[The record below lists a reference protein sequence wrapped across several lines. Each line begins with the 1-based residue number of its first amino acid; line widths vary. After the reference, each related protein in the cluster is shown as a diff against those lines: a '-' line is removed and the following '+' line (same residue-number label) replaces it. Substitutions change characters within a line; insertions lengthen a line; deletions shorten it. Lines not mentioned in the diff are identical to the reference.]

1 MKSFT
6 IFCGIDVS
14 KDYLDIKRL
23 SEGDKD
29 QYLHIPN
36 TAPAINKW
44 IKGLDAVST
53 VCVLEA
59 TGTYSDKVVHYL
71 CQAQLNLVVIN
82 PGRSNGFT
90 QAQGITCKDDHQ
102 AAHTLA
108 LMGQLLELPLYK
120 QPSKTMQQRQQLLTT
135 LHAMQKQRQ
144 KLLSQIHALDQRAVI
159 MPEVRQIQEAS
170 LLHTEQQIQQLEELL
185 KGLEEEDY
193 DHQVKLICSIQ
204 GIGPV
209 TAQALMVATG
219 GLHHFENGGQLAKFA
234 GVTPFKHISGSSVKK
249 SGRMTKRGNSHLRA
263 SLYMAALSA
272 RRHNLACKELFER
285 LRAKGKPYKQAMV
298 AVMNKLLNQAFA
310 VVHTNT
316 KFDNQRYLQ
325 LKNQ

>member
-6 IFCGIDVS
+6 IFLGIDVG
-14 KDYLDIKRL
+14 KDYLDIERL
-23 SEGDKD
+23 SKGDKD
-29 QYLHIPN
+29 QYLHLPN
-36 TAPAINKW
+36 TIPAIIKW
-44 IKGLDAVST
+44 IKGLDKAST

-59 TGTYSDKVVHYL
+59 TGSYSAKVVHYL
-71 CQAQLNLVVIN
+71 SQSQISLVVVN
-82 PGRSNGFT
+82 PGRSNSFT
-90 QAQGITCKDDHQ
+90 QAQGITCKDDRQ

-120 QPSKTMQQRQQLLTT
+120 QPSETMQKRQQLLTT
-135 LHAMQKQRQ
+135 LNMVQKNRQRLQ
-144 KLLSQIHALDQRAVI
+144 SQIHALDQQVLI
-159 MPEVRQIQEAS
+159 LPEVRQIYETN
-170 LLHTEQQIQQLEELL
+170 LLIAEQQIQQLEELL
-185 KGLEEEDY
+185 NGLEEDDY

-204 GIGPV
+204 GMGPV

-234 GVTPFKHISGSSVKK
+234 GVTPFKHFSGSSVKK
-249 SGRMTKRGNSHLRA
+249 TGRMTKRGNSHLRA

-272 RRHNLACKELFER
+272 RRYNLACKELFER

-325 LKNQ
+325 LKN